1 MSQPLY
7 TAMLEEKKESTTTL
21 LKERWPHVPNEVV
34 NNAIDIC
41 FWRALF
47 QSTNRYTT
55 KLALDDFGTMASEII
70 EQRKVLSCGVIESIL
85 LEHYKNDK
93 QEKLSNELAKG
104 LRSIPT
110 GILVQVLK
118 SVNSVWTDTTK

>member
-1 MSQPLY
+1 
-7 TAMLEEKKESTTTL
+7 MLEEKKESTTTL

-55 KLALDDFGTMASEII
+55 KRALDDFGTMASGII

-85 LEHYKNDK
+85 LEHYKKDK

-110 GILVQVLK
+110 GILIQVLK